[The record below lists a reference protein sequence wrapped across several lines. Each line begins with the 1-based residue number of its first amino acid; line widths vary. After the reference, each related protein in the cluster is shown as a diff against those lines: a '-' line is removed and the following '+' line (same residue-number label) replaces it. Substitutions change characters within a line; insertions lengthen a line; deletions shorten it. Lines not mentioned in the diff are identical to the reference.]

1 MSAPTSTRPQVHHYS
16 VNEVARARLRREF
29 SNWRLWLVRI
39 VTNGL
44 AVVVT
49 VLVLPGLRF
58 ERWYIGFFVLLGLVF
73 GLLNA
78 FVKPLIHFFA
88 LRYIVASYGFVVVL
102 TNTALLAAL
111 SWILDESITWRG
123 LFPLLLGGLLVGLTG
138 LVLETIAGARP
149 PIVDRRP
156 DPEEAP

>member
-1 MSAPTSTRPQVHHYS
+1 MSIQASTTPQVHHYS
-16 VNEVARARLRREF
+16 LGEVARARLGREL

-44 AVVVT
+44 AVIVT

-58 ERWYIGFFVLLGLVF
+58 ERWYFGFFMLMALVF

-78 FVKPLIHFFA
+78 FVKPLIQFFV
-88 LRYIVASYGFVVVL
+88 LRYLVASYGFVVVFI
-102 TNTALLAAL
+102 NTVMLAAL
-111 SWILDESITWRG
+111 AWIDEGIAWRS
-123 LFPLLLGGLLVGLTG
+123 LFWLLLGGFIVGLLG

-156 DPEEAP
+156 DPVELA